1 MTLIVGL
8 GNPGAKYLMTRHNIG
23 FLALDVFAKSIGSPP
38 SKEEHKAITSKFQ
51 FEGKPVLLAKPKTFM
66 NLSGESVQ
74 SLMHFYKIEIAD
86 ILVVHDDIDQA
97 FGGVKFHQNRGAGGH
112 NGIKSITELLGTQDY
127 GRLKLGVGRPGHP
140 EQDVASY
147 VLENF
152 SATEQP
158 DLTDFLNVAADGI
171 ESFILNGLERSADR
185 FNKKSFRDVQEA

>member
-1 MTLIVGL
+1 MILIVGL

-38 SKEEHKAITSKFQ
+38 SREEHQAVTSKFQ
-51 FEGKPVLLAKPKTFM
+51 FEGHQVLLAKPKTFM

-74 SLMHFYKIEIAD
+74 ALMHFYKIEIQNL
-86 ILVVHDDIDQA
+86 LVVHDDIDQA
-97 FGGVKFHQNRGAGGH
+97 FGGIKFHKNRGTGGH
-112 NGIKSITELLGTQDY
+112 NGIKSITEMLGTQDY
-127 GRLKLGVGRPGHP
+127 ARLKLGVGRPVHP
-140 EQDVASY
+140 GQEVASY

-152 SATEQP
+152 GAGEQP
-158 DLTDFLNVAADGI
+158 DLADFLNAAADGV